1 MFWEECS
8 RLVYLG
14 CATLIRAVRVLP
26 ARRVSIVS
34 AGVMALVTVAS
45 IVLIGNWLL
54 APAAIASIVAALLPE
69 RSRHSRVE
77 LVSARV

>member
-1 MFWEECS
+1 
-8 RLVYLG
+8 
-14 CATLIRAVRVLP
+14 
-26 ARRVSIVS
+26 
-34 AGVMALVTVAS
+34 MALVTVAS